1 MGHGAW
7 KGRGV
12 SGLGWERGGNVVGAM
27 FGKRW
32 EGALGLEVVA
42 WWDAGV
48 HYFFRVDLNEIQ
60 HRRGR

>member
-1 MGHGAW
+1 MGI
-7 KGRGV
+7 